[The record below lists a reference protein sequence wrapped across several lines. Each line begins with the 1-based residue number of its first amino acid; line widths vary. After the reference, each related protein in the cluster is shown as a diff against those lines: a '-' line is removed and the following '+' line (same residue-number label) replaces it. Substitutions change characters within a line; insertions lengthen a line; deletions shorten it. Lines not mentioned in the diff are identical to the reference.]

1 MNNSLLTVEE
11 DKPIDRIPWL
21 REREQVVIKIIEAL
35 NRVNESQDWGILRD
49 EIFDGTVENLE
60 KRMKSETD
68 KSELNQSE
76 IHRLQGQL
84 IWARKYADLG
94 SLVEFFKLELVGIR
108 KQTHG

>member
-1 MNNSLLTVEE
+1 MNNSLISEE
-11 DKPIDRIPWL
+11 EKELERLPWL
-21 REREQVVIKIIEAL
+21 RQREQEVIVIIEAL
-35 NRVNESQDWGILRD
+35 NRVAASQDWGILRD

-60 KRMKSETD
+60 KRMRTETD

-94 SLVEFFKLELVGIR
+94 SLAEFFKTELVGIR
-108 KQTHG
+108 KQIHG